1 MKILILILT
10 LLALQGCLATE
21 AGEPE
26 RKMTG
31 LNDGRNYQCRA
42 IQRGMYNE
50 SCIDLVDCYVDGVYA
65 VRIACATNVI
75 VRQGF

>member
-1 MKILILILT
+1 MKILGLILT
-10 LLALQGCLATE
+10 LLALQSCLATS

-42 IQRGMYNE
+42 IQRGMY
-50 SCIDLVDCYVDGVYA
+50 SDACVDLVDCYVDGVYA
-65 VRIACATNVI
+65 IRIACANNVI
-75 VRQGF
+75 IRQGF